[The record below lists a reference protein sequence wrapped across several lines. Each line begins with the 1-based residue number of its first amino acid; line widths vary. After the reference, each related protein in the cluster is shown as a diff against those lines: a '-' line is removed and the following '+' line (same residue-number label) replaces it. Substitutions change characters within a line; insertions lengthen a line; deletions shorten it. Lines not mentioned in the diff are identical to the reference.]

1 MFTRNSTRVFLLVLA
16 ITAVGAVPCQSATF
30 VFSQTFDL
38 PIPSPDD
45 PDSGSGRGRMDD
57 ANSYVTEHL
66 LIEDLDVAVLLNHE
80 AFFDLE
86 IVLQSPAG
94 TTITLNPSLNTAFI
108 IQDENGS
115 RSAGGPNRFLF
126 DDEAAVD
133 IEHATQPFNQPFR
146 PAPGFELSA
155 FDGQDA
161 FGQWRLQIRD
171 AGDMHEGRLEG
182 TELIIITPEPT
193 TVVLLAL
200 GAATVYTR
208 KPPSRRKPVLSAAER
223 DLQRQIF

>member
-1 MFTRNSTRVFLLVLA
+1 MRVFLPILA
-16 ITAVGAVPCQSATF
+16 ITAVYVVPCRGTTI
-30 VFSQTFDL
+30 VFSRPFDL

-45 PDSGSGRGRMDD
+45 PESELGKGRMDD
-57 ANSYVTEHL
+57 ANSYVTEHY

-108 IQDENGS
+108 IQEGGS
-115 RSAGGPNRFLF
+115 HSAGGQNRFLF

-133 IEHATQPFNQPFR
+133 IEHATQPFDQPFR
-146 PAPGFELSA
+146 PAIGFELSA
-155 FDGQDA
+155 FDGEDV
-161 FGQWRLQIRD
+161 FGLWRLQIRD
-171 AGDMHEGRLEG
+171 AGDMHEGRLEEI
-182 TELIIITPEPT
+182 ELIITTPEPT

-208 KPPSRRKPVLSAAER
+208 KPLSRRKPVLSAAER
-223 DLQRQIF
+223 SSQRQIF